1 MTERARA
8 WLAMRAGAVPPA
20 LEARMES
27 AIDDV
32 LEHDTIPGA
41 LADAARI
48 CLRAALA
55 VGDDREAALH
65 LLAADALI
73 TYACE
78 AAANDD
84 GDSLRD
90 LAESWSPGSLAR
102 LVAGSATA

>member
-1 MTERARA
+1 
-8 WLAMRAGAVPPA
+8 MRAGGVPPA

-32 LEHDTIPGA
+32 LDYDTIPGA

-55 VGDDREAALH
+55 VGDSRDAALH

-78 AAANDD
+78 AAANGA
-84 GDSLRD
+84 GDSLND
-90 LAESWSPGSLAR
+90 LAESWSPGNLAH
-102 LVAGSATA
+102 LVASSGTA